1 MKVNALVQ
9 IWLHLSI
16 FHNLHSLHITGIYQ
30 VFCFYE
36 HLKEYYPSSQQENI
50 PQEASDAMILYT
62 KIAVKLVQILLKHYR
77 EYEVD
82 MKKENDESMK
92 VTQELFDA
100 MKVNESFVNQANW
113 SVIANYL
120 FHSYYCEPDFC
131 TISPLYSRIQRAF
144 EVLSSSEC
152 YYTDIK
158 ANHLIYILYCLVDM
172 TNQTST
178 V

>member
-1 MKVNALVQ
+1 MDRSEIEEQVIKILMEFA
-9 IWLHLSI
+9 SI
-16 FHNLHSLHITGIYQ
+16 NGIVSIVSLKKQYDTNL
-30 VFCFYE
+30 
-36 HLKEYYPSSQQENI
+36 
-50 PQEASDAMILYT
+50 
-62 KIAVKLVQILLKHYR
+62 KLWNR
-77 EYEVD
+77 EEVVDSEEKKVD
-82 MKKENDESMK
+82 MKKETDESMK